1 VTEPERAER
10 ERRAGFACA
19 SLVLFI
25 WSGFILVSRA
35 GATGVL
41 TGWDL
46 AALRHAVAF
55 AVLSP
60 FAAGGSLA
68 AVPWAQ
74 SVALAL
80 FAGLGFPLCA
90 YAGFSLAPAAHGAVL
105 LPGALPFATALV
117 ARLWLGERVGR
128 ERALSLG
135 LVAVGIA
142 CLAGVGFLDT
152 PGAWRGDLLFLA
164 GTTSWA
170 VFTLLVRRWGVTA
183 IEATVAVGTVSAPL
197 YLPVWSLFL
206 PSRITQASVGEIAF
220 QGAYQGGLAMVIASL
235 LYTRALVALGP
246 VRLGFFTAVVPALA
260 AVAAWPILGEAL
272 GPSAMLGAL
281 LVTAGML
288 HGVLRGSGPG
298 PERVDA
304 PTPRT

>member
-1 VTEPERAER
+1 VADPGRAR
-10 ERRAGFACA
+10 EAHIGFACA
-19 SLVLFI
+19 FLVLFI
-25 WSGFILVSRA
+25 WSGFVLASRA

-41 TGWDL
+41 TAWDL

-55 AVLSP
+55 AVLAP
-60 FAAGGSLA
+60 FAASGALA
-68 AVPWAQ
+68 GVAWPRA
-74 SVALAL
+74 VALAA

-90 YAGFSLAPAAHGAVL
+90 YAAFGLAPAAHGAVL

-117 ARLWLGERVGR
+117 ARLWLGERIGA

-135 LVAVGIA
+135 IV
-142 CLAGVGFLDT
+142 LAGIVLLAGGGFVDA

-183 IEATVAVGTVSAPL
+183 IEATVAVGTVCAPL
-197 YLPVWSLFL
+197 YLPVWAILL
-206 PSRITQASVGEIAF
+206 PSRIDRAPAGEIAF
-220 QGAYQGGLAMVIASL
+220 QAAYQGGLAMVVASL

-246 VRLGFFTAVVPALA
+246 TRLAFFTSVVPALA

-272 GPSAMLGAL
+272 GPAALLGVA

-288 HGVLRGSGPG
+288 FGVLRGSGPA
-298 PERVDA
+298 PARVDA
-304 PTPRT
+304 PEART